1 MSSGQKAALSFLSA
15 LVLFAGFVFFAQIG
29 LMAQIET
36 KFYAQTKINEKDDQL
51 EKLSQSCNSYISD
64 ILTKIQTGDNAYLK
78 SSAVKTFVHQNPSEK
93 DSAERKNLTAQL
105 FDELEDYG
113 LDGIRIIEK
122 NGRTLHYSSFE
133 SDVLKRVSLNT
144 TYKLYTD
151 VIKDS
156 NELDGEVLLVNADK
170 PETKMMLDKSNN
182 RLVISFPFYITDNT
196 YFATLVCYFDIHAF
210 EKQLINE
217 KIINLG
223 DSFVT
228 VTAED
233 SYSGGFVLGLP
244 KTSQEEFYAPITNTW
259 KKFTAAQDKKPGL
272 ERILQQPDGAY
283 WLLMTSAQSNYF
295 KVSAVYS
302 SDLFELPI
310 ELEYLIYACVFMTL
324 LLLAA
329 LLFNIKR
336 DYVAVIKSRI
346 KKVQFGIINEYLEN
360 KEKVEWAQ
368 VARQLENRK
377 AELSEEIKKSIG
389 GKSKKYSK
397 QVDAY
402 LDSSWEEIIGLL
414 KAQTGTNEAAS
425 GAVSGGASIEEIR
438 RVIEDVLKTSKI
450 NVNVSGAVAPAVS
463 AVPVLRQAQEPPVE
477 GLEEVEE
484 IEEVEEVE
492 ALDDAEPVEEIEEV
506 EEIEAL
512 DDAEPVEEIEEV
524 EEVEALDDAEPVEEI
539 EEVEEVEALDDAEV
553 VEEIE
558 EVDPID
564 ETPAVPEPVEG
575 PEEEI
580 EEIKEIGEVESL
592 DDAEPTEEIE
602 EIEAVEEIEETEP
615 IEEIEESEPVEEI
628 EEAQPAEEPPVD
640 PEPVEGPAEAEIE
653 EVEEVE
659 ELEEYEIKPAVFAPA
674 APGESLFFV
683 TNDDPRFY
691 EELCLGK
698 IGTDGL
704 PAEKEAGEIPEGY
717 TFTAEEPVFKI
728 QREEPIPEP
737 EEPAE
742 PVEEIDEIEDAEL
755 LEEASEDDQKA
766 KQLSQPYFVMTR
778 FGQNDEPVIELKGD
792 LDQNEDTIV
801 EHNGVYSI
809 SDNLS
814 YTNVFLNQEFK
825 TLVDSVLQK

>member
-133 SDVLKRVSLNT
+133 SDILKRVSLNT

-228 VTAED
+228 VTAEN

-414 KAQTGTNEAAS
+414 KAQTGTNENAS
-425 GAVSGGASIEEIR
+425 GAVAGGASIEEIR

-450 NVNVSGAVAPAVS
+450 NVNVAGAVS
-463 AVPVLRQAQEPPVE
+463 AVPEPVGGAVP
-477 GLEEVEE
+477 VEE
-484 IEEVEEVE
+484 IEEVEEV
-492 ALDDAEPVEEIEEV
+492 
-506 EEIEAL
+506 EAL

-539 EEVEEVEALDDAEV
+539 EEVEEVEALDDAEP

-558 EVDPID
+558 EVEEVEALDDAEPVEEIEEVEEVEALD
-564 ETPAVPEPVEG
+564 DAEPVEEIEEVEEVEALDDAEPVEETPAVPEPVEG
-575 PEEEI
+575 P
-580 EEIKEIGEVESL
+580 
-592 DDAEPTEEIE
+592 AEEIE
-602 EIEAVEEIEETEP
+602 EIEEVEEIEETEP
-615 IEEIEESEPVEEI
+615 IEEIEEAEPVEEI
-628 EEAQPAEEPPVD
+628 EEAQPAEEPPAD
-640 PEPVEGPAEAEIE
+640 PEPVEGPTEEEIE
-653 EVEEVE
+653 EVEEIE

-704 PAEKEAGEIPEGY
+704 PAETEAGEIPEGY

-728 QREEPIPEP
+728 QKEEPIPEP

-766 KQLSQPYFVMTR
+766 KPLSQPYFVMTR

>member
-36 KFYAQTKINEKDDQL
+36 KFYAQTKINEKDTQL

-105 FDELEDYG
+105 FDELEAYG

-259 KKFTAAQDKKPGL
+259 KKFTAAQDKKPVL

-414 KAQTGTNEAAS
+414 KAQTGTNEASSA
-425 GAVSGGASIEEIR
+425 AVSAGASIEEIR

-450 NVNVSGAVAPAVS
+450 NVNVAGAASAVTP
-463 AVPVLRQAQEPPVE
+463 VPVLRQAQEPLVE

-492 ALDDAEPVEEIEEV
+492 EV
-506 EEIEAL
+506 EAL

-539 EEVEEVEALDDAEV
+539 EEIEEVE
-553 VEEIE
+553 
-558 EVDPID
+558 PID
-564 ETPAVPEPVEG
+564 EPPAVPEPVEG
-575 PEEEI
+575 P
-580 EEIKEIGEVESL
+580 
-592 DDAEPTEEIE
+592 
-602 EIEAVEEIEETEP
+602 
-615 IEEIEESEPVEEI
+615 
-628 EEAQPAEEPPVD
+628 AEE
-640 PEPVEGPAEAEIE
+640 EIE
-653 EVEEVE
+653 EVEEIE

-704 PAEKEAGEIPEGY
+704 PAETEAGEVPEGY

>member
-1 MSSGQKAALSFLSA
+1 
-15 LVLFAGFVFFAQIG
+15 
-29 LMAQIET
+29 
-36 KFYAQTKINEKDDQL
+36 
-51 EKLSQSCNSYISD
+51 
-64 ILTKIQTGDNAYLK
+64 
-78 SSAVKTFVHQNPSEK
+78 
-93 DSAERKNLTAQL
+93 
-105 FDELEDYG
+105 
-113 LDGIRIIEK
+113 
-122 NGRTLHYSSFE
+122 
-133 SDVLKRVSLNT
+133 
-144 TYKLYTD
+144 
-151 VIKDS
+151 
-156 NELDGEVLLVNADK
+156 
-170 PETKMMLDKSNN
+170 
-182 RLVISFPFYITDNT
+182 
-196 YFATLVCYFDIHAF
+196 
-210 EKQLINE
+210 
-217 KIINLG
+217 
-223 DSFVT
+223 
-228 VTAED
+228 
-233 SYSGGFVLGLP
+233 
-244 KTSQEEFYAPITNTW
+244 
-259 KKFTAAQDKKPGL
+259 
-272 ERILQQPDGAY
+272 
-283 WLLMTSAQSNYF
+283 
-295 KVSAVYS
+295 
-302 SDLFELPI
+302 
-310 ELEYLIYACVFMTL
+310 MTL

-414 KAQTGTNEAAS
+414 KAQTGTNENAA

-450 NVNVSGAVAPAVS
+450 NVNVAGAVS
-463 AVPVLRQAQEPPVE
+463 AVPEPVGGAVP
-477 GLEEVEE
+477 VEE
-484 IEEVEEVE
+484 IEEVEEV
-492 ALDDAEPVEEIEEV
+492 
-506 EEIEAL
+506 EAL

-539 EEVEEVEALDDAEV
+539 EEVEEVEALDDAEP

-558 EVDPID
+558 EVEEVEALDDAEPVEEIEEVEEVEALD
-564 ETPAVPEPVEG
+564 DAEPVEEIEEVEEVEALDDAEPVEEIEDAQPAEEPPAVPEPVEG
-575 PEEEI
+575 P
-580 EEIKEIGEVESL
+580 
-592 DDAEPTEEIE
+592 
-602 EIEAVEEIEETEP
+602 
-615 IEEIEESEPVEEI
+615 
-628 EEAQPAEEPPVD
+628 AEE
-640 PEPVEGPAEAEIE
+640 EIE
-653 EVEEVE
+653 EVEEVEEIE

-683 TNDDPRFY
+683 TNDDSRFY
-691 EELCLGK
+691 EKLCLGK

-704 PAEKEAGEIPEGY
+704 PAETEAGEIPEGY

-728 QREEPIPEP
+728 QKEEPIPEP

>member
-1 MSSGQKAALSFLSA
+1 MSSLQKAALSFLSA
-15 LVLFAGFVFFAQIG
+15 LVLFAGFVFFAHIG

-51 EKLSQSCNSYISD
+51 EKLSQRCNSYISD

-105 FDELEDYG
+105 FDELEAYG

-122 NGRTLHYSSFE
+122 NGRTLHYSSYE
-133 SDVLKRVSLNT
+133 TDVLKRVSLNT

-151 VIKDS
+151 VVKDAD
-156 NELDGEVLLVNADK
+156 ELDSELLLVNADK

-210 EKQLINE
+210 EKQMINE

-223 DSFVT
+223 DSFTT
-228 VTAED
+228 VTAKD
-233 SYSGGFVLGLP
+233 SYNGGFVLGLP
-244 KTSQEEFYAPITNTW
+244 KTSQSEFFTPILNVW
-259 KKFTAAQDKKPGL
+259 DKLSKTQNKDLGL
-272 ERILQQPDGAY
+272 ERILEKSDGSY
-283 WLLMTSAQSNYF
+283 WLLMTSPEGKYF
-295 KVSAVYS
+295 NVSAVYS
-302 SDLFELPI
+302 STLFELPR

-324 LLLAA
+324 LLVAA
-329 LLFNIKR
+329 LLFNLKR

-360 KEKVEWAQ
+360 KEKVEWSQ

-397 QVDAY
+397 EVDAY

-414 KAQTGTNEAAS
+414 KAQTGAQESS
-425 GAVSGGASIEEIR
+425 GVVSGGASIEEIR

-450 NVNVSGAVAPAVS
+450 NVNVAGGVAPAAKGPATTV
-463 AVPVLRQAQEPPVE
+463 VPEPVE
-477 GLEEVEE
+477 GVEE

-506 EEIEAL
+506 EAL

-524 EEVEALDDAEPVEEI
+524 EEVEPVEEIEEVEEVEEVPEAEEPTAVSEPVEEPEEIEEVEEAEPVEEI
-539 EEVEEVEALDDAEV
+539 EEVEEA
-553 VEEIE
+553 
-558 EVDPID
+558 
-564 ETPAVPEPVEG
+564 
-575 PEEEI
+575 
-580 EEIKEIGEVESL
+580 
-592 DDAEPTEEIE
+592 
-602 EIEAVEEIEETEP
+602 
-615 IEEIEESEPVEEI
+615 EPVEEI
-628 EEAQPAEEPPVD
+628 EEVEEA
-640 PEPVEGPAEAEIE
+640 EPVEEVEEVAEAEPVE
-653 EVEEVE
+653 EIEEVE
-659 ELEEYEIKPAVFAPA
+659 ELEELEEFEIKPVMPVA
-674 APGESLFFV
+674 APPGSSHFFV
-683 TNDDPRFY
+683 SNDDPRFH
-691 EELCLGK
+691 EELCLGRIDTK
-698 IGTDGL
+698 GQ
-704 PAEKEAGEIPEGY
+704 PAEQEVGEIPEGY
-717 TFTAEEPVFKI
+717 TFVVETPSFFIPKEEPLVL
-728 QREEPIPEP
+728 E
-737 EEPAE
+737 
-742 PVEEIDEIEDAEL
+742 DEIEDAEM
-755 LEEASEDDQKA
+755 LEEASEEDQKP
-766 KQLSQPYFVMTR
+766 KKSSQPYFVMTS
-778 FGQNDEPVIELKGD
+778 FGQNSDPVIELKGD
-792 LDQNEDTIV
+792 GDENGQDTIV

>member
-51 EKLSQSCNSYISD
+51 EKLSQRCNSYISD

-105 FDELEDYG
+105 FDELDSYG

-133 SDVLKRVSLNT
+133 TDVLKRVNLNT

-151 VIKDS
+151 VVKDS
-156 NELDGEVLLVNADK
+156 DELDGELLLVNADK

-210 EKQLINE
+210 EKQMINE

-223 DSFVT
+223 ESLT
-228 VTAED
+228 TITAND
-233 SYSGGFVLGLP
+233 SYTGGFVLGLP
-244 KTSQEEFYAPITNTW
+244 KTSQSEFYTPILNAW
-259 KKFTAAQDKKPGL
+259 NKFTSTQDKKPGI

-283 WLLMTSAQSNYF
+283 WLLMTSPQSNYF

-302 SDLFELPI
+302 SDLFELPR

-324 LLLAA
+324 LLVAA

-336 DYVAVIKSRI
+336 DYVAVIKTRI

-414 KAQTGTNEAAS
+414 KSQTGAEASS

-450 NVNVSGAVAPAVS
+450 NVNVASTTSAVS
-463 AVPVLRQAQEPPVE
+463 AVPEPV
-477 GLEEVEE
+477 EEVEALDDVEPIDE
-484 IEEVEEVE
+484 IEEVE
-492 ALDDAEPVEEIEEV
+492 ALDDAEPVEDIEEVEEVEEIDEVEEVEEVEEIEEV
-506 EEIEAL
+506 EEAEEVEEVEAVE
-512 DDAEPVEEIEEV
+512 DAEPVEEIEEV
-524 EEVEALDDAEPVEEI
+524 EEVEAIDEAEPVEEVAEAEPVEEVDEAEPVEEI
-539 EEVEEVEALDDAEV
+539 EEVEE
-553 VEEIE
+553 
-558 EVDPID
+558 
-564 ETPAVPEPVEG
+564 
-575 PEEEI
+575 
-580 EEIKEIGEVESL
+580 
-592 DDAEPTEEIE
+592 
-602 EIEAVEEIEETEP
+602 
-615 IEEIEESEPVEEI
+615 
-628 EEAQPAEEPPVD
+628 
-640 PEPVEGPAEAEIE
+640 
-653 EVEEVE
+653 
-659 ELEEYEIKPAVFAPA
+659 LEEYELKPAVPVPA
-674 APGESLFFV
+674 APGASLFFV
-683 TNDDPRFY
+683 SNDDPRFH
-691 EELCLGK
+691 EELCIGK
-698 IGTDGL
+698 IGTDGM
-704 PAEKEAGEIPEGY
+704 PAETEPGEIPEGY
-717 TFTAEEPVFKI
+717 TFTVDEPCFKIGKEEPVT
-728 QREEPIPEP
+728 P
-737 EEPAE
+737 EEE
-742 PVEEIDEIEDAEL
+742 TEEIEEIDDAEM
-755 LEEASEDDQKA
+755 LEEASEDDQKPKKA
-766 KQLSQPYFVMTR
+766 SQPYFVMTR

-792 LDQNEDTIV
+792 GDQSEDTIV

>member
-105 FDELEDYG
+105 FDELEAYG

-170 PETKMMLDKSNN
+170 PETKMMLDKPNN

-233 SYSGGFVLGLP
+233 FYSGGFVLGLP
-244 KTSQEEFYAPITNTW
+244 KTSQEEFYSPIINTW

-414 KAQTGTNEAAS
+414 KAQTGTNEETSA
-425 GAVSGGASIEEIR
+425 AVSGGASIEEIR

-450 NVNVSGAVAPAVS
+450 NVNVSGGVS
-463 AVPVLRQAQEPPVE
+463 AVPEPVGEPE
-477 GLEEVEE
+477 PVEE

-506 EEIEAL
+506 EEVEAIDDAEPVEEIEEVEEVGAL

-539 EEVEEVEALDDAEV
+539 EEVEEVEALDDAE
-553 VEEIE
+553 
-558 EVDPID
+558 
-564 ETPAVPEPVEG
+564 
-575 PEEEI
+575 
-580 EEIKEIGEVESL
+580 
-592 DDAEPTEEIE
+592 
-602 EIEAVEEIEETEP
+602 
-615 IEEIEESEPVEEI
+615 PVEEI
-628 EEAQPAEEPPVD
+628 EE
-640 PEPVEGPAEAEIE
+640 I
-653 EVEEVE
+653 E

-691 EELCLGK
+691 EELCLGR

-704 PAEKEAGEIPEGY
+704 PAETEAGEIPEGY

-728 QREEPIPEP
+728 QKEEPIPEP

-766 KQLSQPYFVMTR
+766 KPLSQPYFVMTR

>member
-1 MSSGQKAALSFLSA
+1 MSSLQKAALSFLSA

-51 EKLSQSCNSYISD
+51 EKLSQRCNSYISD

-105 FDELEDYG
+105 FDELDSYG

-133 SDVLKRVSLNT
+133 TDVLKRVSLNT

-151 VIKDS
+151 VVKDS
-156 NELDGEVLLVNADK
+156 DELDGELLLVNADK

-210 EKQLINE
+210 EKQMINE

-223 DSFVT
+223 ESLT
-228 VTAED
+228 TITAND
-233 SYSGGFVLGLP
+233 SYTGGFVLGLP
-244 KTSQEEFYAPITNTW
+244 KTSQSEFYTPILNAW
-259 KKFTAAQDKKPGL
+259 NKFTSTQDKKPGI

-283 WLLMTSAQSNYF
+283 WLLMTSPQSNYF

-302 SDLFELPI
+302 SDLFELPR

-324 LLLAA
+324 LLVAA

-336 DYVAVIKSRI
+336 DYVAVIKTRI

-414 KAQTGTNEAAS
+414 KSQTGVEASA

-450 NVNVSGAVAPAVS
+450 NVNVASTTSAVS
-463 AVPVLRQAQEPPVE
+463 AVPEP
-477 GLEEVEE
+477 
-484 IEEVEEVE
+484 VEEVE
-492 ALDDAEPVEEIEEV
+492 ALDDVEPI
-506 EEIEAL
+506 
-512 DDAEPVEEIEEV
+512 DEIEEV

-539 EEVEEVEALDDAEV
+539 EEVEEVEALDDAEPI
-553 VEEIE
+553 EDIE
-558 EVDPID
+558 EVEEAEEID
-564 ETPAVPEPVEG
+564 EV
-575 PEEEI
+575 
-580 EEIKEIGEVESL
+580 
-592 DDAEPTEEIE
+592 
-602 EIEAVEEIEETEP
+602 
-615 IEEIEESEPVEEI
+615 
-628 EEAQPAEEPPVD
+628 
-640 PEPVEGPAEAEIE
+640 E

-659 ELEEYEIKPAVFAPA
+659 ETEDFEGDEDVEAPKKEQKEKKEKKEHKDKKEGYFSKVRREMRKVVWPTVGEVVKYSLAVILFCLVLC
-674 APGESLFFV
+674 LFF
-683 TNDDPRFY
+683 
-691 EELCLGK
+691 LGINAIASLVK
-698 IGTDGL
+698 GL
-704 PAEKEAGEIPEGY
+704 
-717 TFTAEEPVFKI
+717 F
-728 QREEPIPEP
+728 
-737 EEPAE
+737 
-742 PVEEIDEIEDAEL
+742 
-755 LEEASEDDQKA
+755 S
-766 KQLSQPYFVMTR
+766 
-778 FGQNDEPVIELKGD
+778 
-792 LDQNEDTIV
+792 
-801 EHNGVYSI
+801 
-809 SDNLS
+809 
-814 YTNVFLNQEFK
+814 
-825 TLVDSVLQK
+825 

>member
-1 MSSGQKAALSFLSA
+1 MSSLQKAALSFLSA
-15 LVLFAGFVFFAQIG
+15 LVLFAGFVFFAHIG

-51 EKLSQSCNSYISD
+51 EKLSQRCNSYISD

-105 FDELEDYG
+105 FDELEAYG

-122 NGRTLHYSSFE
+122 NGRTLHYSSYE
-133 SDVLKRVSLNT
+133 TDVLKRVSLNT

-151 VIKDS
+151 VVKDAD
-156 NELDGEVLLVNADK
+156 ELDSELLLVNADK

-210 EKQLINE
+210 EKQMINE

-223 DSFVT
+223 DSFTT
-228 VTAED
+228 VTAKD
-233 SYSGGFVLGLP
+233 SYNGGFVLGLP
-244 KTSQEEFYAPITNTW
+244 KTSQSEFFTPILNVW
-259 KKFTAAQDKKPGL
+259 DKLSKTQNKDLGL
-272 ERILQQPDGAY
+272 ERILEKSDGSY
-283 WLLMTSAQSNYF
+283 WLLMTSPEGKYF
-295 KVSAVYS
+295 NVSAVYS
-302 SDLFELPI
+302 STLFELPR

-324 LLLAA
+324 LLVAA
-329 LLFNIKR
+329 LLFNLKR

-360 KEKVEWAQ
+360 KEKVEWSQ

-397 QVDAY
+397 EVDAY

-414 KAQTGTNEAAS
+414 KAQTGAQESS
-425 GAVSGGASIEEIR
+425 GVVSGGASIEEIR

-450 NVNVSGAVAPAVS
+450 NVNVAGGVAPAAKGPATTV
-463 AVPVLRQAQEPPVE
+463 VPEPVE
-477 GLEEVEE
+477 GVEE

-506 EEIEAL
+506 EAL
-512 DDAEPVEEIEEV
+512 DDAEPIDEIEEVEEV

-539 EEVEEVEALDDAEV
+539 EEVEEA
-553 VEEIE
+553 
-558 EVDPID
+558 
-564 ETPAVPEPVEG
+564 
-575 PEEEI
+575 
-580 EEIKEIGEVESL
+580 
-592 DDAEPTEEIE
+592 
-602 EIEAVEEIEETEP
+602 
-615 IEEIEESEPVEEI
+615 EPVEEI
-628 EEAQPAEEPPVD
+628 EEVEEA
-640 PEPVEGPAEAEIE
+640 EPVEEIE

-659 ELEEYEIKPAVFAPA
+659 EVPEAEEPTAVSEPVEEPEEIEEVEEAEPVEEIEEVEEAEPVEEVEEVAEAEPVEEIEEVEELEELEEFEIKPVMPVA
-674 APGESLFFV
+674 APPGSSHFFV
-683 TNDDPRFY
+683 SNDDPRFH
-691 EELCLGK
+691 EELCLGRIDTK
-698 IGTDGL
+698 GQ
-704 PAEKEAGEIPEGY
+704 PAEQEVGEIPEGY
-717 TFTAEEPVFKI
+717 TFVVETPSFFIPKEEPLVL
-728 QREEPIPEP
+728 E
-737 EEPAE
+737 
-742 PVEEIDEIEDAEL
+742 DEIEDAEM
-755 LEEASEDDQKA
+755 LEEASEEDQKP
-766 KQLSQPYFVMTR
+766 KKSSQPYFVMTS
-778 FGQNDEPVIELKGD
+778 FGQNSDPVIELKGD
-792 LDQNEDTIV
+792 GDENGQDTIV

>member
-170 PETKMMLDKSNN
+170 PETKMMLDKPNN

-244 KTSQEEFYAPITNTW
+244 KTSQEEFYAPIINTW

-450 NVNVSGAVAPAVS
+450 NVNVAGAVAPTVS
-463 AVPVLRQAQEPPVE
+463 AVPVLRQAQEPPAE

-484 IEEVEEVE
+484 V
-492 ALDDAEPVEEIEEV
+492 
-506 EEIEAL
+506 EAL

-539 EEVEEVEALDDAEV
+539 EEVEEVEALDDAEP

-558 EVDPID
+558 EV
-564 ETPAVPEPVEG
+564 EA
-575 PEEEI
+575 
-580 EEIKEIGEVESL
+580 L
-592 DDAEPTEEIE
+592 DDAEPVEEPADEEIEEVEEVEEVEALDDAEPVEEIE
-602 EIEAVEEIEETEP
+602 EIEEVEEIEETEP
-615 IEEIEESEPVEEI
+615 IEEIEEAEPIEEI
-628 EEAQPAEEPPVD
+628 EEAQPAEEPPAA
-640 PEPVEGPAEAEIE
+640 PEPVEGPAEEEIE
-653 EVEEVE
+653 EVEEVEEIE

-704 PAEKEAGEIPEGY
+704 PAETEAGEIPEGY

-728 QREEPIPEP
+728 QKEEPIPEP
-737 EEPAE
+737 EEE
-742 PVEEIDEIEDAEL
+742 AEL

-766 KQLSQPYFVMTR
+766 KPLSQPYFVMTR